1 MRLFAAIELDA
12 AARAAIA
19 EEQQR
24 LAAMF
29 RDRGAAPRFVTPEHM
44 HLTLVFIGEV
54 PEERAPSI
62 VAAASEPIPMSPFAV
77 AFGGIGAFPPRGA
90 PRVLWLGVADGAPEV
105 MRLQSVVASRL
116 EVAGVA
122 REARAFHPHLTLARW
137 KESRAA
143 DRPRADARTLAMV
156 ARVEVSAATLFQS
169 RLSPKGSSYT
179 VLGRAEL
186 NGVH

>member
-1 MRLFAAIELDA
+1 MRLFVAIELDE

-29 RDRGAAPRFVTPEHM
+29 RDRGAVPRFVPPEHM

-54 PEERAPSI
+54 SQERAASI
-62 VAAASEPIPMSPFAV
+62 VAAASEPIPMPPFAL
-77 AFGGIGAFPPRGA
+77 AFGGIGTFPSRGA

-116 EVAGVA
+116 EAAGVPSEP
-122 REARAFHPHLTLARW
+122 RPFHPHLTLGRG

-143 DRPRADARTLAMV
+143 DRPRADATTPAMV
-156 ARVEVSAATLFQS
+156 ARVEVSAVTIFQS
-169 RLSPKGSSYT
+169 RLSPTGSSYT

-186 NGVH
+186 NRVH

>member
-1 MRLFAAIELDA
+1 MRLFVAIELDE

-24 LAAMF
+24 LAATF

-54 PEERAPSI
+54 PQERAPSI
-62 VAAASEPIPMSPFAV
+62 VAAASEAIAMPPFAV
-77 AFGGIGAFPPRGA
+77 AFGGIGMFPSRGA
-90 PRVLWLGVADGAPEV
+90 PRVLWLGVADGAREG

-116 EVAGVA
+116 EAAGGPSGA
-122 REARAFHPHLTLARW
+122 RPFHPHLTLARW

-143 DRPRADARTLAMV
+143 DRPRADARTPAMV
-156 ARVEVSAATLFQS
+156 ARVEASAVTLFQS